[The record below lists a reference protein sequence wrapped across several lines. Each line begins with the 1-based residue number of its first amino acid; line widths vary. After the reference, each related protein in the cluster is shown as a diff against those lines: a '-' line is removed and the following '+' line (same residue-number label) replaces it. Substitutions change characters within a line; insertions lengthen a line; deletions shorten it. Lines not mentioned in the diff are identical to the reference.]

1 MERNP
6 FEMERNRN
14 NYQNQLYIRSIFP
27 DYYRLNCFS
36 LSVTFPVS
44 SARHLIFLAYDN
56 HITGKSR

>member
-36 LSVTFPVS
+36 LCLKIIYFVNCCKCVKHFNKP
-44 SARHLIFLAYDN
+44 
-56 HITGKSR
+56 K